1 MQEWQ
6 WKAYNIRILIITNKT
21 PKEMITKEIKQ
32 KILAALEVSRGN
44 FTGSD
49 SKFAVSLGIS
59 ASQYSRTKNGELD
72 RVISDAQWISIAR
85 KIGVNLNETADWK
98 TANTPV
104 FQFVTAQLKAC
115 QDDSLSALLCDM
127 ADIGKTY
134 SAKHYAAN
142 NKGVVYIDCS
152 QVKSKQ
158 RLIRHIAKSFGVGST
173 GRYSDVYEDLVFYLK
188 TLPTPLIVLDE
199 AGDLDYTAFLELKA
213 LWNAV
218 ENACGF
224 YMMGADGLEAK
235 INRSI
240 SVKKVGYTE
249 MFSRF
254 GKRYGKVVPA
264 GKEEKE
270 KMLQASAAMI
280 IKANAEARGVSVDV
294 NKVLRKTMG
303 EDNVPSLRRIYKEL
317 SKI

>member
-1 MQEWQ
+1 
-6 WKAYNIRILIITNKT
+6 
-21 PKEMITKEIKQ
+21 MINNEIKK
-32 KILAALEVSRGN
+32 KILATLEVSRNN
-44 FTGSD
+44 FAGSD
-49 SKFAVSLGIS
+49 SKFAISLGVS
-59 ASQYSRTKNGELD
+59 ASQYSRVKNGELD
-72 RVISDAQWISIAR
+72 KVLSDAQWISIAR
-85 KIGVNLNETADWK
+85 KIGINLNESTEWK

-104 FQFVTAQLKAC
+104 FEFITTQLEAC
-115 QDDSLSALLCDM
+115 QAGSLSALLCDM
-127 ADIGKTY
+127 SDIGKTY
-134 SAKHYAAN
+134 TARHYASTHR
-142 NKGVVYIDCS
+142 GVVYVDCS

-158 RLIRHIAKSFGVGST
+158 KLIRHIAKSFGVGST
-173 GRYSDVYEDLVFYLK
+173 GRYADVYEDLVFYLK
-188 TLPTPLIVLDE
+188 TLPTPLIILDE

-254 GKRYGKVVPA
+254 GKRYGKAVPV
-264 GKEEKE
+264 GKEERE
-270 KMLQASAAMI
+270 KMLGASAAMI
-280 IKANAEARGVSVDV
+280 IKVNAQARGVSVDL
-294 NKVLRKTMG
+294 NKILRKTMG
-303 EDNVPSLRRIYKEL
+303 EDNIPSLRRIYKEL

>member
-1 MQEWQ
+1 
-6 WKAYNIRILIITNKT
+6 
-21 PKEMITKEIKQ
+21 MITKEIKQ

-134 SAKHYAAN
+134 SAKHYAVN
-142 NKGVVYIDCS
+142 NKGVVYVDCS

-188 TLPTPLIVLDE
+188 TLPTPLIILDE